1 MHSLKP
7 SSQTC
12 NAFGKEPSTLLH
24 QTDPASGSVVP
35 VPQGKFSD

>member
-7 SSQTC
+7 SSQAS

-24 QTDPASGSVVP
+24 QTDAASGLLVL